1 MGGGESLSY
10 DKITYDPTDDNVY
23 IKSGYDTSIY
33 WKIDGE
39 KLYLRATPKENYK
52 ERVLLNDSQGSKNG
66 WIVDEKATSVTTAI
80 IEEKIT
86 PLYCTRFFHEM
97 TALKDIVN
105 FDMLDVSCCQ
115 SLFCMFQSCSSLT
128 SIGDLS
134 NWDVSNVT
142 GMSYMFNKCSS
153 LTSIGDLSNWNVSNV
168 TDMRATFNECSSLNK
183 IDVSNCNVSN
193 VTDMSYMFNSCL
205 SLTSI
210 GDLSNWDVSKVTDM
224 SYMFACRIDSG
235 IGAGPNTLGD
245 LSNWKLNKNGVKL
258 SYFLYFMHNLEDI
271 SWLKN
276 WDMSCVTDI
285 DGMLCECRGPKT
297 DLKFIENWDVSNVVG
312 DEGFY
317 RTFDLL
323 GAGADGNFKFI
334 DDTFTF
340 HWNLNP
346 KVHNLGRFCHYTL
359 GYKTIDMS
367 EMDFANI
374 TYMGE
379 AFVKNK
385 SQIIKF
391 GKNLREDMNVVNIFV
406 YQYSLKELHFLEG
419 TSEKA
424 WQNVANQKPVTV
436 FVGDK
441 VYKKINN
448 VWTEIDPT
456 TLVSETS
463 EENNITYE
471 ASSPQQ

>member
-1 MGGGESLSY
+1 MKYLEIAKWGGESLSY

-86 PLYCTRFFHEM
+86 PLYCTRFFHGM

-115 SLFCMFQSCSSLT
+115 SLFCMFQICSSLNKIDVSNWDVSNVTDMKAMFNKCSSLT

-142 GMSYMFNKCSS
+142 DMSYMFQSCLS
-153 LTSIGDLSNWNVSNV
+153 LTSIGDLSNWNVS
-168 TDMRATFNECSSLNK
+168 
-183 IDVSNCNVSN
+183 
-193 VTDMSYMFNSCL
+193 
-205 SLTSI
+205 
-210 GDLSNWDVSKVTDM
+210 KVTDM
-224 SYMFACRIDSG
+224 SFMFACRIDSG

-297 DLKFIENWDVSNVVG
+297 NLKFIENWDVSNVVG
-312 DEGFY
+312 DGGFN

-323 GAGADGNFKFI
+323 GAGADANFKFI

-346 KVHNLGRFCHYTL
+346 KVHSLGRFCHYTL

-379 AFVKNK
+379 AFVNNK

-406 YQYSLKELHFLEG
+406 YQNSLKELHFLEG

>member
-1 MGGGESLSY
+1 MKYLEIAKWGGGESLSY

-86 PLYCTRFFHEM
+86 PLYCTRFFHGM

-115 SLFCMFQSCSSLT
+115 SLFCMFQL
-128 SIGDLS
+128 
-134 NWDVSNVT
+134 
-142 GMSYMFNKCSS
+142 CSS
-153 LTSIGDLSNWNVSNV
+153 LTSIGDLSNWNVS
-168 TDMRATFNECSSLNK
+168 
-183 IDVSNCNVSN
+183 
-193 VTDMSYMFNSCL
+193 
-205 SLTSI
+205 
-210 GDLSNWDVSKVTDM
+210 KVTDM
-224 SYMFACRIDSG
+224 SLMFGCRIDSG
-235 IGAGPNTLGD
+235 IGAGPKTLGD

-258 SYFLYFMHNLEDI
+258 SYFLYYMYNLEDI

-312 DEGFY
+312 DEGFN

-323 GAGADGNFKFI
+323 GAGTDANFKFI

-346 KVHNLGRFCHYTL
+346 KVHSLGRFCHYTL

-379 AFVKNK
+379 AFVNNK

-406 YQYSLKELHFLEG
+406 YQHSLKELHFLEG